1 MLEVLVVGVLTTVS
15 TYILLGLNIG
25 GVVGSVVSL
34 WALMYMLLYHY
45 LVT

>member
-1 MLEVLVVGVLTTVS
+1 MLEVLVVGILTTVS
-15 TYILLGLNIG
+15 TIILLGLNIG

-34 WALMYMLLYHY
+34 WALMYMLLFHY

>member
-1 MLEVLVVGVLTTVS
+1 MLEVLVVGILTAVS
-15 TYILLGLNIG
+15 TIILLGLNIG

-34 WALMYMLLYHY
+34 WALMYMLLFHY